1 VREALAL
8 LGLAL
13 ALAACGG
20 EGAEG
25 RLTVFAAASLREAL
39 PRLDAEPR
47 YVFGGSSQL
56 AVQLADGAAADVF
69 VSASPRVTED
79 LARKGVVEE
88 PVVVAS
94 NRLVVV
100 VPRTGSA
107 VSTLAD
113 LARPGVKLVLGA
125 TGVPAGD
132 YAREALP
139 AAGLGAALEN
149 VVSLEDDVRGVV
161 AKVAL
166 GEADAGVA
174 YATDVRLAAEDV
186 RAIPLPDVAQPA
198 IAYTA
203 AVVARSGRLEAA
215 RAYLERLAGPEGRA
229 ALRAEGF
236 LPPRG

>member
-13 ALAACGG
+13 AVAACGG
-20 EGAEG
+20 GGGE
-25 RLTVFAAASLREAL
+25 RLTVFAAASLRDAL
-39 PRLDAEPR
+39 PRLDPEPR
-47 YVFGGSSQL
+47 YVFGGSNKL
-56 AVQLADGAAADVF
+56 AVQLADGAAGDVF

-100 VPRTGSA
+100 VPRAGSA

-139 AAGLGAALEN
+139 AAGLGAALDN

-174 YATDVRLAAEDV
+174 YVTDVRLAAGDV
-186 RAIPLPDVAQPA
+186 RAIPLPDAAQPA

-203 AVVARSGRLEAA
+203 AVVARSARLEAA